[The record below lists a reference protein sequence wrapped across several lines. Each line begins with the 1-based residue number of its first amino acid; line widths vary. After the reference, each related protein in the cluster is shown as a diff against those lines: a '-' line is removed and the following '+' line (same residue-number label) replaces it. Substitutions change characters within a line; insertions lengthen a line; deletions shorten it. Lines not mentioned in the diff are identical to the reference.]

1 MDVRVSGIIEFDG
14 VSLFSNGRMVIF
26 DLLPLG
32 ALVYLVHAAQV
43 RITFLKAIIMEEE
56 DKVLVEIAR
65 ELITKR
71 FKEDHHHIAAAL
83 RTTSG
88 RIFTGVHVE
97 AYIGRITVC
106 GEAIAIGAAA
116 TGGDTDIDTIV
127 AVNELG
133 AIVSPCGMC
142 RELISD
148 YSPDAKVIIDRKGQP
163 VKVDISELLPD
174 KYSRE

>member
-1 MDVRVSGIIEFDG
+1 
-14 VSLFSNGRMVIF
+14 
-26 DLLPLG
+26 
-32 ALVYLVHAAQV
+32 
-43 RITFLKAIIMEEE
+43 MEEDDE
-56 DKVLVEIAR
+56 
-65 ELITKR
+65 ELIQIAKDLISKR
-71 FKEDHHHIAAAL
+71 FKEDRHHIAAAL

-88 RIFTGVHVE
+88 KVFTGVHIE

-116 TGGDTDIDTIV
+116 TGGDTEIDTIV

-148 YSPDAKVIIDRKGQP
+148 YSAQAKVIITRKGQL
-163 VKVDISELLPD
+163 VKVSVSELLPD

>member
-1 MDVRVSGIIEFDG
+1 
-14 VSLFSNGRMVIF
+14 
-26 DLLPLG
+26 
-32 ALVYLVHAAQV
+32 
-43 RITFLKAIIMEEE
+43 MEEKDE
-56 DKVLVEIAR
+56 ALIAIAKD
-65 ELITKR
+65 LISKR
-71 FKEDHHHIAAAL
+71 FKEDRHHIAAAL

-88 RIFTGVHVE
+88 KVFTGVHIE

-116 TGGDTDIDTIV
+116 TGGDTEIDTIV

-148 YSPDAKVIIDRKGQP
+148 YSAQAKVIIVRKGQL
-163 VKVDISELLPD
+163 VKVGVSELLPD

>member
-1 MDVRVSGIIEFDG
+1 M
-14 VSLFSNGRMVIF
+14 L
-26 DLLPLG
+26 
-32 ALVYLVHAAQV
+32 A
-43 RITFLKAIIMEEE
+43 E
-56 DKVLVEIAR
+56 DFELIEIAR
-65 ELITKR
+65 DLISR
-71 FKEDHHHIAAAL
+71 RYKEDYHHIAAAL

-88 RIFTGVHVE
+88 KVFTGVHVE

-116 TGGDTDIDTIV
+116 TGGDTHIDTIV

-133 AIVSPCGMC
+133 EIVSPCGMC

-148 YSPDAKVIIDRKGQP
+148 YSQNSRVIINRRGQP
-163 VKVDISELLPD
+163 EKVDIAGLLPD

>member
-1 MDVRVSGIIEFDG
+1 M
-14 VSLFSNGRMVIF
+14 N
-26 DLLPLG
+26 
-32 ALVYLVHAAQV
+32 
-43 RITFLKAIIMEEE
+43 EE
-56 DKVLVEIAR
+56 DKMLIKIAR
-65 ELITKR
+65 ELISKR

-88 RIFTGVHVE
+88 KVFTGVHVE

-106 GEAIAIGAAA
+106 GEAVAIGTAA

-148 YSPDAKVIIDRKGQP
+148 YSHKAKVIIDRKGQP
-163 VKVDISELLPD
+163 TKVDISELLPD
-174 KYSRE
+174 KYLREEKQ

>member
-1 MDVRVSGIIEFDG
+1 MKEKDK
-14 VSLFSNGRMVIF
+14 
-26 DLLPLG
+26 
-32 ALVYLVHAAQV
+32 AL
-43 RITFLKAIIMEEE
+43 I
-56 DKVLVEIAR
+56 EIAR
-65 ELITKR
+65 DLISKR
-71 FKEDHHHIAAAL
+71 YKEDRHHIAAAL

-88 RIFTGVHVE
+88 KIFTGVHVE

-116 TGGDTDIDTIV
+116 TGGDTEIDTIV

-148 YSPDAKVIIDRKGQP
+148 YSNKAKVIIARNGQLI
-163 VKVDISELLPD
+163 KVDVSELLPD

>member
-1 MDVRVSGIIEFDG
+1 MLAEDIE
-14 VSLFSNGRMVIF
+14 LI
-26 DLLPLG
+26 
-32 ALVYLVHAAQV
+32 
-43 RITFLKAIIMEEE
+43 
-56 DKVLVEIAR
+56 EIAR
-65 ELITKR
+65 DLISRR
-71 FKEDHHHIAAAL
+71 FKEDYHHIAAAL

-88 RIFTGVHVE
+88 KVFTGVHVE

-148 YSPDAKVIIDRKGQP
+148 YSPNAKVIIDRKGQP
-163 VKVDISELLPD
+163 TAVDVSELLPD
-174 KYSRE
+174 KYTR